1 MEQNLPVMAKRVW
14 SIVRAVLFMMRKG
27 ISSKRKLFMVDLNM
41 VVKRGKI
48 AGAKAIGNL
57 IFHHHHHH
65 SHHNKDSQLSPSDIE
80 AVAALAAAAAHEY
93 EFSCS
98 NTPNYIF
105 PFNLA
110 NNKKK
115 NSINN
120 YYHNFFACTHAPAT
134 QDDDNMATMNAVKVV
149 LEMLNN
155 NDSNNNN
162 NVMASP
168 LLPGFGQTPLVRQPR
183 ITDSPFP
190 LRDVDNGDNGYVDK
204 AAEDF
209 INRFYKDLKQQNKSV
224 SEL

>member
-27 ISSKRKLFMVDLNM
+27 ISSKRKFMVDLNM
-41 VVKRGKI
+41 TLKRGKM

-57 IFHHHHHH
+57 MFHHHSNRHV
-65 SHHNKDSQLSPSDIE
+65 SSSFKE
-80 AVAALAAAAAHEY
+80 AAASAVHEY

-110 NNKKK
+110 TKKK

-120 YYHNFFACTHAPAT
+120 YYHHFFGCTHAPPT
-134 QDDDNMATMNAVKVV
+134 QDDDVATMNAVKVV

-155 NDSNNNN
+155 HNDGNNNM
-162 NVMASP
+162 VVEAAVAASP
-168 LLPGFGQTPLVRQPR
+168 MLPGFGQTPLARQLR

-190 LRDVDNGDNGYVDK
+190 LRDVDENNGYVDK

-209 INRFYKDLKQQNKSV
+209 INRFYTDLKQQNKRMA
-224 SEL
+224 ELYG